1 MFERVAACL
10 GNVQCLKKIV
20 NDYDVLVSTISNFER
35 RNISV
40 YEIVLECTIVIFE
53 KLIVSLIIP
62 VDEQLLIAFL
72 LWVLITYVT
81 NRAQT
86 YYKTLNHL
94 LLIRS
99 RSKVIEGSC
108 LS

>member
-10 GNVQCLKKIV
+10 GNLQCPKRIV
-20 NDYDVLVSTISNFER
+20 NDYDVLVSIISNFKR

-40 YEIVLECTIVIFE
+40 YVIILECIVICE

-62 VDEQLLIAFL
+62 VDEKLLIAFL

-86 YYKTLNHL
+86 YYKTKPSIALD
-94 LLIRS
+94 S
-99 RSKVIEGSC
+99 EVK
-108 LS
+108 